1 MYRPNMPD
9 DDGET
14 LLVPEGVLRGIDN
27 IANGNTATKEDL
39 RDVLK
44 FGQDF
49 EEGDE

>member
-1 MYRPNMPD
+1 MYRRNMAD

-44 FGQDF
+44 FGRGP
-49 EEGDE
+49 EEDE